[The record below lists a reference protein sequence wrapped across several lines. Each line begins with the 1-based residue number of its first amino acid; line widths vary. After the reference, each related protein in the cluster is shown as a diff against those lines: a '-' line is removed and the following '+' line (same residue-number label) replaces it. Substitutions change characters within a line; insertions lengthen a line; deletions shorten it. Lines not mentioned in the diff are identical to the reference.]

1 MLDNVRN
8 GQQRWAEGRR
18 KKVLQQE
25 DLNFIQVV
33 SIVTSGMGCTIDS
46 IDIKGRAVSITCPG
60 GKKQEI
66 ECAMAIGEII
76 DGKLDPK
83 VVWALC

>member
-18 KKVLQQE
+18 KKVLQE

-66 ECAMAIGEII
+66 ECAMAIAEII
-76 DGKLDPK
+76 EGKLGPK
-83 VVWALC
+83 GVWALC

>member
-1 MLDNVRN
+1 
-8 GQQRWAEGRR
+8 
-18 KKVLQQE
+18 VLQE

-46 IDIKGRAVSITCPG
+46 IDIERRTVSITCPG
-60 GKKQEI
+60 GKKQEL

-76 DGKLDPK
+76 EGERDPK

>member
-1 MLDNVRN
+1 MLDNERN
-8 GQQRWAEGRR
+8 GQQRWAERRR
-18 KKVLQQE
+18 KKMLQQE

-33 SIVTSGMGCTIDS
+33 SIVTSGMGCKIDS
-46 IDIKGRAVSITCPG
+46 IDIKRRSISITCPG

-76 DGKLDPK
+76 DSKLDPR
-83 VVWALC
+83 VVWALR